1 MRWREK
7 RRSSSSFSVLSLPSP
22 PFLLSPFC
30 FLSSFT
36 PHLLPLNLLVSI
48 PNVSVCFTDSELE
61 SKSEKMAASALRFQL
76 KEPVGL
82 LNRSRIPG
90 SGCS

>member
-1 MRWREK
+1 MEGEK
-7 RRSSSSFSVLSLPSP
+7 TELQLLFCPFTSFSSLSTLP
-22 PFLLSPFC
+22 LL
-30 FLSSFT
+30 LSSFT
-36 PHLLPLNLLVSI
+36 PHLLPLNLLVSLSI